1 MTKEKPEAS
10 STPDR
15 RDTEERRIEKR
26 REHERFVPSDA
37 DLSDRRRT
45 ERRRESD

>member
-1 MTKEKPEAS
+1 MTEEKPRDS
-10 STPDR
+10 SPDR

-37 DLSDRRRT
+37 DLSDRRRN
-45 ERRRESD
+45 ERRRERE